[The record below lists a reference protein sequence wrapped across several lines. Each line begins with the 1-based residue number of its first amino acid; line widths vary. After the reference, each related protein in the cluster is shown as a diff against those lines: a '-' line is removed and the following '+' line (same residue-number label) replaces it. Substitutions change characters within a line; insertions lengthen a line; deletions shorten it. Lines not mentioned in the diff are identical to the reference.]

1 MLSLSK
7 TRRTRE
13 QFSPRCPVHP
23 GRVPWAA
30 EMRYPMEAP
39 GRGCGRELDPIGQH
53 RTSDG
58 RLAQRESASFTP
70 RRSLVRSQYRPPGQ
84 RLCESLYQAYGG
96 SHSCSRGQ
104 LATASHSVRAID
116 PAPVRTTIV
125 SLSGCSITGECST
138 TCSSAP
144 PRRTPRSH
152 SPSAP
157 AWPAI
162 SATTPGRRRTPSCRD
177 RLLGLPGHAR
187 RLRACWRR
195 CAQGQ
200 MMARVAR
207 GRLICPSGHN
217 RRHRG

>member
-84 RLCESLYQAYGG
+84 RLCESLYQAYDG
-96 SHSCSRGQ
+96 SHSVAAVSEPQ
-104 LATASHSVRAID
+104 RAI
-116 PAPVRTTIV
+116 VFI
-125 SLSGCSITGECST
+125 SLWI
-138 TCSSAP
+138 
-144 PRRTPRSH
+144 R
-152 SPSAP
+152 
-157 AWPAI
+157 
-162 SATTPGRRRTPSCRD
+162 ATTVDQDERGNAERRA
-177 RLLGLPGHAR
+177 LFIGL
-187 RLRACWRR
+187 W
-195 CAQGQ
+195 
-200 MMARVAR
+200 
-207 GRLICPSGHN
+207 
-217 RRHRG
+217 